1 MLSANATPRQ
11 VFAGRAHSK
20 PQILIVIVLSRYYGN
35 PLRPVSPFSDC
46 ANNMA
51 ENPLRRGG
59 ESGRISAGVNSFA
72 LDLQRGWKFGVRATP
87 HAPHLPYAVPH
98 EPLDEGVLGIT
109 FMVRSGGNGFD
120 RDVLFS
126 ANPVGAGY
134 RMDPYL
140 GCDVVAEPAP
150 TNGYSFFLVDRFV
163 RPDGGEGT

>member
-1 MLSANATPRQ
+1 M
-11 VFAGRAHSK
+11 
-20 PQILIVIVLSRYYGN
+20 
-35 PLRPVSPFSDC
+35 
-46 ANNMA
+46 
-51 ENPLRRGG
+51 
-59 ESGRISAGVNSFA
+59 
-72 LDLQRGWKFGVRATP
+72 RATP

-126 ANPVGAGY
+126 DNPVGAGY